1 MKNIHTLL
9 FIGLI
14 ILTACEG
21 TELGEVLPARAIV
34 EAIMPAGQPME
45 IHVSKEILF
54 KREEAD
60 SIFDLAG
67 LVVTVNDGHEEFT
80 LIDEGNGNYTSDK
93 IVDITKS
100 YAISFEFNGIKIG
113 SETTVPTKPQLFT
126 ASTTE
131 MIIQPFTGGRPPTGL
146 SATLDLSWSNQDG
159 SSYLVVVENIENNP
173 TQINS
178 SGFARPSFRSEPLVS
193 DSYQVRAN
201 QFQYYGMHAVILFK
215 VNPDYAALYEDPGD
229 NSLTIK
235 SPFTNVKNGLGI
247 FTAVNSDTMYLNV
260 RQ

>member
-1 MKNIHTLL
+1 MKRICILL
-9 FIGLI
+9 FIAII

-34 EAIMPAGQPME
+34 EAIMPAGLPME

-54 KREEAD
+54 KREESD
-60 SIFDLAG
+60 SLIDLTG
-67 LVVTVNDGHEEFT
+67 LVITMNDGQESFT
-80 LIDEGNGNYTSDK
+80 LTDEGNGKYTSDK
-93 IVDITKS
+93 IVDISKPYELS
-100 YAISFEFNGIKIG
+100 FQYNGMEIS
-113 SETTVPTKPQLFT
+113 SETLVPNKPESFV

-131 MIIQPFTGGRPPTGL
+131 MTIQPFTGGGPPTGL
-146 SATLDLSWSNQDG
+146 SASLDLTWSNPDG
-159 SSYLVVVENIENNP
+159 SSYLVVVQNVENSP
-173 TQINS
+173 TPINT

-193 DSYQVRAN
+193 DNYQVRAT

-215 VNPDYAALYEDPGD
+215 VNSDYAALYEDPGD

-247 FTAVNSDTMYLNV
+247 FTAVNSDTVYLNV